1 MDINISQLS
10 GVCDADKR
18 IIQQKI
24 RRMLM
29 VIVALSLLCFA
40 FLTALI
46 VTLVLRK
53 GSAENTEC
61 VPQDL
66 MEVVPEVV
74 TPPTTYVPPFDVI
87 EA

>member
-18 IIQQKI
+18 IIQRKI
-24 RRMLM
+24 RKMLM
-29 VIVALSLLCFA
+29 VIVALSLLCLG

-46 VTLVLRK
+46 FTLVLRK
-53 GSAENTEC
+53 GSDENTEC

-66 MEVVPEVV
+66 MEVPEVV